1 MRGLCKAKLRLKT
14 SLAETLFKA
23 LEPDNKVLPSNLK
36 IECTASPGALECEI
50 IISCEDDKDILRLRN
65 TLDDILSSIK
75 VVLMTLE
82 LTSESL

>member
-1 MRGLCKAKLRLKT
+1 MRGLCMAKLRLRT
-14 SLAETLFKA
+14 PLAETLFKA

-36 IECTASPGALECEI
+36 IRCTASPEVLECEMVV
-50 IISCEDDKDILRLRN
+50 SCEDDKDILRLRN